1 MKKFLRLLKIR
12 RQSERGATLIIVAI
26 GMSVLI
32 PSAGAMSVDL
42 GIIATTNRALQ
53 SIADAG
59 ALNAANYLDNNSSY
73 VDTAAY
79 NAAIDNGWSNAVSAS
94 NSNSSVVQGSS
105 ITGGNVTGTCSPCPY
120 VQVTAA
126 SSRND
131 LFVLGSNVMK
141 RSAIAEVT
149 PSNANFSIGTYLA
162 AFNSNQ
168 SSALN
173 SLFTKLGTTVNISA
187 AGYDGLADSNVTI
200 QQLLTASNSVL
211 SPTNT
216 LNASDVLS
224 TRVTD
229 AQWVSI
235 VNKALTAASG
245 SLPPS
250 CTGSNDPCTP
260 FSNLTSWVSG
270 LSPTST
276 LPTSGSCTSLIN
288 PCLSQLLS
296 VDGSTSTS
304 GTLTVGELAASVNM
318 LQMLTTEAET
328 ADGQNG
334 ISISSALGLST
345 ILGPL
350 LSALLGNVA
359 TLSVKVIQ
367 PPQVATG
374 GVGTSATT
382 SQVQIDL
389 DLLGINITATAVE
402 GTATFTSISCTNFV
416 PNSAT
421 FNITDTLV
429 GAANLAVTGA
439 PNGTSLT
446 VNSPFPNSGTTS
458 VGSLSLSLGAL
469 SGLTSSIISSL
480 TSGVLNIFQA
490 LGISIAGNNV
500 TVASATCGSVS
511 LVK

>member
-1 MKKFLRLLKIR
+1 MKNYFHLLKNR
-12 RQSERGATLIIVAI
+12 RRSEKGATMILVAI
-26 GMSVLI
+26 AMSILI
-32 PSAGAMSVDL
+32 PSAGAMSIDL
-42 GIIATTNRALQ
+42 GIIATTNRSLQ
-53 SIADAG
+53 SIADGG
-59 ALNAANYLDNNSSY
+59 ALNAANYLTVNPSY
-73 VDTAAY
+73 VTTAAE
-79 NAAIDNGWSNAVSAS
+79 NSAADNGWSSAVTGS
-94 NSNSSVVQGSS
+94 NVIQGNSLS
-105 ITGGNVTGTCSPCPY
+105 GGNVTAGTCPCTY

-126 SSRND
+126 STMHD
-131 LFVLGSNVMK
+131 LFLYGSQSLS
-141 RSAIAEVT
+141 RTAIAQVT

-162 AFNSNQ
+162 NFNSGQ

-173 SLFTKLGTTVNISA
+173 SLFTQLGTTVNITA
-187 AGYDGLADSNVTI
+187 AGYDGLADSNITI

-235 VNKALTAASG
+235 INKALTTASG

-250 CTGSNDPCTP
+250 CTGSNDPCLP

-276 LPTSGSCTSLIN
+276 LPTAGSCTSITN

-296 VDGSTSTS
+296 VDGTTSSS

-345 ILGPL
+345 LLGPL

-367 PPQVATG
+367 PPQVASG
-374 GVGTSATT
+374 GVGTSAST
-382 SQVQIDL
+382 SQTQIAL
-389 DLLGINITATAVE
+389 DLLGVNITATAVQ
-402 GTATFTSISCTNFV
+402 GTATFTSMSCTNFA

-439 PNGTSLT
+439 PNGASLT

-469 SGLTSSIISSL
+469 SGLTSGIISSL

-511 LVK
+511 LVR